1 MDIFTENLLLK
12 GENFKLSSEK
22 NFVCV
27 TLSKEEFSEDD
38 WNMIIERCANQD
50 RGVRNS
56 AIVREFSEEQYPEAY
71 NEFNKQYESTWEKRK
86 NNIIQSVNLRKESE
100 KDK

>member
-1 MDIFTENLLLK
+1 MSDFVKTILDK
-12 GENFKLSSEK
+12 RGNFSLRDEFLIVSFPLDAFSDEEKCTIKKL
-22 NFVCV
+22 
-27 TLSKEEFSEDD
+27 
-38 WNMIIERCANQD
+38 CANQD
-50 RGVRNS
+50 IGRKNS

-86 NNIIQSVNLRKESE
+86 NNIIPSVNLRKETE

>member
-1 MDIFTENLLLK
+1 MSDFVKTILDKGGNFSIGEFLTVSFPLDIFSEEEKSILK
-12 GENFKLSSEK
+12 
-22 NFVCV
+22 
-27 TLSKEEFSEDD
+27 
-38 WNMIIERCANQD
+38 ERCANQD

-71 NEFNKQYESTWEKRK
+71 NELNKQNESTWEKRK
-86 NNIIQSVNLRKESE
+86 NNIIPSVNLRKETE